1 MMVRKS
7 ALRLRDNCPR
17 HSAKFIQLGAQT
29 VSLPVQLVEKAS
41 VKMLKE
47 GEDQK
52 IKIYTALCVCPD
64 GGGDDFDAVKER
76 LESLKASY
84 QLIEILLI

>member
-1 MMVRKS
+1 M
-7 ALRLRDNCPR
+7 
-17 HSAKFIQLGAQT
+17 
-29 VSLPVQLVEKAS
+29 QLVEKAS

-52 IKIYTALCVCPD
+52 IKTYNALCVCPD

-76 LESLKASY
+76 LESLKVTV
-84 QLIEILLI
+84 

>member
-1 MMVRKS
+1 MSIDIATNLSKGS
-7 ALRLRDNCPR
+7 DF
-17 HSAKFIQLGAQT
+17 KI
-29 VSLPVQLVEKAS
+29 LPVQLVEKAS

-52 IKIYTALCVCPD
+52 IKTYNALCVCPD

-76 LESLKASY
+76 LESLKVSY
-84 QLIEILLI
+84 